1 MNRPSPAE
9 RDLKRRLD
17 GLYRRYGARYLHTD
31 PVSVP
36 RGYDSAEDREVAGLV
51 TAVLAYGQVPQIMAS
66 VGRVMAIMGSRP
78 AAFVRRF
85 DPLRDRTLLRGFVHR
100 FNDSRD
106 LGLLLHFTRQAIERS
121 GSLEGFFLEGYSA
134 GHDDV
139 GPALSSFARR
149 MLALDCSAY
158 YRRGV
163 LPASAGVRFFL
174 PSPEAG
180 STCKRL
186 NLFLRWMV
194 RPDDGVDFGIWR
206 HVSPSKLIIPLD
218 THVSRIAASIGLT
231 SRRTAG
237 WRMAREVTER
247 LRELDAGDPVKYDF
261 ALCRLG
267 ILAECPRR
275 RDPVKCEGCE
285 LRPHCVLP

>member
-1 MNRPSPAE
+1 MNRPSPADG
-9 RDLKRRLD
+9 DLKRRLD
-17 GLYRRYGARYLHTD
+17 GLYRRYGPGYLHTD

-36 RGYDSAEDREVAGLV
+36 RSYAEPEDREVAGLI
-51 TAVLAYGQVPQIMAS
+51 TAALAYGQVPQIMAS
-66 VGRVMAIMGSRP
+66 VRRVMAIMGERP

-85 DPLRDRTLLRGFVHR
+85 DPGRDRALLRGFVHR
-100 FNDSRD
+100 FNDARD
-106 LGLLLHFTRQAIERS
+106 MGLLLHFTRQALDRS

-134 GHDDV
+134 GDDDI
-139 GPALSSFARR
+139 GPALSSFVRR

-158 YRRGV
+158 YRKGV
-163 LPASAGVRFFL
+163 LPAAAGVRFFL
-174 PSPEAG
+174 PSPDGG

-206 HVSPSKLIIPLD
+206 GVSPSKLIIPLD
-218 THVSRIAASIGLT
+218 THVSRIAAAIGLT

-237 WRMAREVTER
+237 WKMAREVTGR
-247 LRELDAGDPVKYDF
+247 LRAMDVGDPVKYDF

-267 ILAECPRR
+267 ILDECPRR
-275 RDPVKCEGCE
+275 RDPVKCRGCE
-285 LRPHCVLP
+285 LRPHCVLS

>member
-1 MNRPSPAE
+1 MSPPSRAE

-17 GLYRRYGARYLHTD
+17 VLYRRYGATYLHTD

-36 RGYDSAEDREVAGLV
+36 RAYASAEDREVAGLV

-66 VGRVMAIMGSRP
+66 VERVMAIMGDHP

-85 DPLRDRTLLRGFVHR
+85 EPRRDRTLLRGFVHR
-100 FNDSRD
+100 FNDAHD

-121 GSLEGFFLEGYSA
+121 GSLEGFFLEGYSS

-174 PSPEAG
+174 PSPEGG

-194 RPDDGVDFGIWR
+194 RPDDGVDLGIWR
-206 HVSPSKLIIPLD
+206 NVSPSKLIIPLD
-218 THVSRIAASIGLT
+218 THVSRIAVSIGLT

-247 LRELDAGDPVKYDF
+247 LRKLDSGDPVKYDF

-267 ILAECPRR
+267 ILDECPRS
-275 RDPVKCEGCE
+275 RDPVKCGGCE
-285 LRPHCVLP
+285 LRPHCVLS